1 MYEALPPAANAADFL
16 AQLNAQGARGFRY
29 FSGFAFPTGPASFE
43 QVAGYV
49 KDADVTYSYELP
61 STATDTTAFG
71 SQLNAQGARGF
82 MWGGPIIVGG
92 ANHTIYRKVAG
103 SASSYSYAVLPGQA
117 SGSETSAYFLSQA
130 NGQGAGGFYY
140 VTPQVVGGASVN
152 LYRKDSQ
159 GSATYG
165 YEVLA
170 NPGTDGDFF
179 AQLNA
184 QGAANFRFKTP
195 YAFGSEGIKVIYEK
209 DLSQAPSF
217 SYYALDDQGSSAA
230 FIAQANAEGAKG
242 NGLIGSYALP
252 SGATKALYFTSANC
266 TGFLCDTRMLFGF

>member
-1 MYEALPPAANAADFL
+1 MYEALSPAANATDLL
-16 AQLNAQGARGFRY
+16 AQLNDQGAKGFRY
-29 FSGFAFPTGPASFE
+29 FSGFAFPTGPATFE
-43 QVAGYV
+43 VVAGYV

-61 STATDTTAFG
+61 PTATDTTAFE

-82 MWGGPIIVGG
+82 TWGGPIIVGA
-92 ANHTIYRKVAG
+92 ANHTIYRKVGG

-117 SGSETSAYFLSQA
+117 PGSETSAYFLGQA
-130 NGQGAGGFYY
+130 NGQGAGGYYY
-140 VTPQVVGGASVN
+140 VAPQVIGGVYVN

-165 YEVLA
+165 YEALA
-170 NPGTDGDFF
+170 NPGADGDFF

-184 QGAANFRFKTP
+184 QGARNFRFKTP

-209 DLSQAPSF
+209 DLSQAPAF
-217 SYYALDDQGSSAA
+217 SYYALDDQGSSAT

-242 NGLIGSYALP
+242 NGLVGSYALP
-252 SGATKALYFTSANC
+252 SGTIKTLYFTPTNC